1 VVEPGAVVG
10 IDPSHPMLDYA
21 SRRAPANCTFEAAG
35 AEHLPFDDA
44 SFDLVVS
51 SLAFHHFPVGR
62 RPDAV
67 REMFRVP

>member
-1 VVEPGAVVG
+1 
-10 IDPSHPMLDYA
+10 L
-21 SRRAPANCTFEAAG
+21 RRP

-62 RPDAV
+62 RPDAM